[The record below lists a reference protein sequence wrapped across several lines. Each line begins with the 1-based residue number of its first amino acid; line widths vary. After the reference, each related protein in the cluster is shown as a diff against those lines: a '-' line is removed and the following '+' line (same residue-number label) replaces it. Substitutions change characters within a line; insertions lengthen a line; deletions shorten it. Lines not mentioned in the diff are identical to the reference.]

1 MVSATSAWLMRFDV
15 ATAAV
20 TVAAAAAAAAAAG
33 VDIGRTLGWRKRE
46 QGERDESLICALA
59 AGMRCEWLGTGV
71 VMRIEG
77 RGSLIFI
84 GAGRGEAATHW
95 SSRSANGDRQYI
107 L

>member
-1 MVSATSAWLMRFDV
+1 MRFDV

-20 TVAAAAAAAAAAG
+20 AVAAAAAG
-33 VDIGRTLGWRKRE
+33 VDIGRIPGWRKRE

-77 RGSLIFI
+77 RGSFIFI
-84 GAGRGEAATHW
+84 ASGRGDAATHW
-95 SSRSANGDRQYI
+95 SSRAANGDRQYI